1 MRRCP
6 FTVLV
11 CLSFLIVSCLVFANQ
26 SDNFIN
32 VVINPA
38 TDETHPSGTPGIL
51 GTAESFSSEP
61 ASFVQASARR
71 RAGLRSSR
79 AAQLGKPIVKCK
91 GPVCAPAPVEP
102 CGPICILPR
111 RKAGQWQLATQVFFA
126 RVKGTVRSPSSVF
139 GIPATDIDFN
149 DDLGLPSHQTLL
161 EYSAWY
167 QFRPSWALF
176 YSIMPIQLEGSQIA
190 KRDLYIGQLIFPA
203 GTFIHTNWNFTYQKV
218 GLLYQPVFNCNA
230 AVSIYNSW
238 VFNEQ
243 RLDVSSSICAG
254 RCDRIDRTR
263 NMVMSEIEIQKC
275 IRTLCNGGTLSCDN
289 RVGLGYLDGTFALD
303 LQAGMQFSVPMNA
316 GRWGY
321 AKGGYRFINFKED
334 RTDLRLDTYLEGA
347 FVEAGLIF

>member
-6 FTVLV
+6 FTLLV
-11 CLSFLIVSCLVFANQ
+11 CLSFLIVSYGAFANQ
-26 SDNFIN
+26 ADNFIN
-32 VVINPA
+32 VVINPV
-38 TDETHPSGTPGIL
+38 TDEADAPSTPRFWGTSEAL
-51 GTAESFSSEP
+51 SSEP

-71 RAGLRSSR
+71 RAGLRAYR
-79 AAQLGKPIVKCK
+79 PAHLGKPIVKCR
-91 GPVCAPAPVEP
+91 GPVCSPAPVQS
-102 CGPICILPR
+102 CGPKCILPR
-111 RKAGQWQLATQVFFA
+111 RMAGQWQLATQVFFA
-126 RVKGTVRSPSSVF
+126 RVKGTVRSPASVF

-176 YSIMPIQLEGSQIA
+176 YSIMPIQLEGSQITN
-190 KRDLYIGQLIFPA
+190 RDLYFGQLFFPV
-203 GTFIHTNWNFTYQKV
+203 GTFLHTNWNFTYQKV

-254 RCDRIDRTR
+254 RCNRVDRTR
-263 NMVMSEIEIQKC
+263 HMVMSELEVQKC

-303 LQAGMQFSVPMNA
+303 VQAGLQFSVPMNA

-321 AKGGYRFINFKED
+321 AKGGYRLINFTED
-334 RTDLRLDTYLEGA
+334 RSDLRLDTHLEGA
-347 FVEAGLIF
+347 FVEAGLLF

>member
-26 SDNFIN
+26 PDNFIN

-38 TDETHPSGTPGIL
+38 TDETHPSGTPGVL

-71 RAGLRSSR
+71 RAGLRSYR
-79 AAQLGKPIVKCK
+79 PAQLGKPIVKCK
-91 GPVCAPAPVEP
+91 GPVCAPIPTES
-102 CGPICILPR
+102 CGPTCILPR
-111 RKAGQWQLATQVFFA
+111 RMAGQWQLATQVFFA

-190 KRDLYIGQLIFPA
+190 
-203 GTFIHTNWNFTYQKV
+203 
-218 GLLYQPVFNCNA
+218 NA
-230 AVSIYNSW
+230 EISILAN
-238 VFNEQ
+238 
-243 RLDVSSSICAG
+243 
-254 RCDRIDRTR
+254 
-263 NMVMSEIEIQKC
+263 
-275 IRTLCNGGTLSCDN
+275 
-289 RVGLGYLDGTFALD
+289 
-303 LQAGMQFSVPMNA
+303 
-316 GRWGY
+316 
-321 AKGGYRFINFKED
+321 
-334 RTDLRLDTYLEGA
+334 
-347 FVEAGLIF
+347 

>member
-51 GTAESFSSEP
+51 GTAGSFSSEP

-71 RAGLRSSR
+71 RTGLRSSR
-79 AAQLGKPIVKCK
+79 PAQLGKPIVKCQ

-102 CGPICILPR
+102 CGPTCILPR
-111 RKAGQWQLATQVFFA
+111 RMAGQWQLATQVFFA
-126 RVKGTVRSPSSVF
+126 RVKGTVRNPSSVF

-149 DDLGLPSHQTLL
+149 NDLGLPSHQTLL

-176 YSIMPIQLEGSQIA
+176 YSIMPIQLEEGRVTT
-190 KRDLYIGQLIFPA
+190 RDLYFGQLIFPT
-203 GTFIHTNWNFTYQKV
+203 GTFVHTNWNFIYQKV

-238 VFNEQ
+238 VFNQQ
-243 RLDVSSSICAG
+243 RLDISSSICAG
-254 RCDRIDRTR
+254 QCNRVDRTR
-263 NMVMSEIEIQKC
+263 HMVMSEIQIQKC

>member
-6 FTVLV
+6 FTLLV
-11 CLSFLIVSCLVFANQ
+11 CIAFLIVSCLAFANEP
-26 SDNFIN
+26 DNFIN
-32 VVINPA
+32 VTINPV
-38 TDETHPSGTPGIL
+38 TDEAGPSSPSTLWGSTEG
-51 GTAESFSSEP
+51 FSSEP

-71 RAGLRSSR
+71 RAALKSYGPP
-79 AAQLGKPIVKCK
+79 QVGKPIVKCK
-91 GPVCAPAPVEP
+91 GPVCAPVPVES
-102 CGPICILPR
+102 CGPTCILPR
-111 RKAGQWQLATQVFFA
+111 RMAGQWQLAVQVFFA
-126 RVKGTVRSPSSVF
+126 RVKGTVRGPATVSGF
-139 GIPATDIDFN
+139 PATDIDFN

-176 YSIMPIQLEGSQIA
+176 YSIMPIQLEGSKIA
-190 KRDLYIGQLIFPA
+190 TRDLFFGQQIFSA

-218 GLLYQPVFNCNA
+218 GLLYQPVFNCNT

-238 VFNEQ
+238 VFNQQ

-254 RCDRIDRTR
+254 RCNRVDRTR
-263 NMVMSEIEIQKC
+263 NMVMSELEIQKC

-289 RVGLGYLDGTFALD
+289 RAGIGYLDGTLALD
-303 LQAGMQFSVPMNA
+303 IQAGLQFSVPMNA

-334 RTDLRLDTYLEGA
+334 RSDLRLDTYLEGA
-347 FVEAGLIF
+347 FVEGGLIF

>member
-6 FTVLV
+6 FTLLV
-11 CLSFLIVSCLVFANQ
+11 SIVFSIVSCLAFAYD

-38 TDETHPSGTPGIL
+38 ANEVTPSNASSLWGS
-51 GTAESFSSEP
+51 AEGVSSEP
-61 ASFVQASARR
+61 VSFVQASARR
-71 RAGLRSSR
+71 RAASRSYSPPHP
-79 AAQLGKPIVKCK
+79 GKPIVKCA
-91 GPVCAPAPVEP
+91 GPVCAPAPQS
-102 CGPICILPR
+102 CGPTCILPR
-111 RKAGQWQLATQVFFA
+111 RMAGQWQLATQVLFA
-126 RVKGTVRSPSSVF
+126 RVKGKVRSPATVF

-149 DDLGLPSHQTLL
+149 DDLEIPSHQTLL

-176 YSIMPIQLEGSQIA
+176 YSIMPIQLEGGKITT
-190 KRDLYIGQLIFPA
+190 RDLYFGQLIFPA

-238 VFNEQ
+238 VFNQQ
-243 RLDVSSSICAG
+243 RLDVSSSVCAG
-254 RCDRIDRTR
+254 RCNRVDRTR
-263 NMVMSEIEIQKC
+263 NMVMSELQIQKC

-289 RVGLGYLDGTFALD
+289 RAGIGYLDGTLALD
-303 LQAGMQFSVPMNA
+303 IQTGLQFSVPMNA

-321 AKGGYRFINFKED
+321 AKGGYRYINFQED
-334 RTDLRLDTYLEGA
+334 RNDLRLDTTLEGA

>member
-11 CLSFLIVSCLVFANQ
+11 CLSFLIVSCLAFANQ

-38 TDETHPSGTPGIL
+38 ADETNPSGIPGL
-51 GTAESFSSEP
+51 FGTAEDFSSEP

-71 RAGLRSSR
+71 RTGLRSNR
-79 AAQLGKPIVKCK
+79 TAQLGKPIVKCK
-91 GPVCAPAPVEP
+91 APVCAPAPAVP

-111 RKAGQWQLATQVFFA
+111 RMAGQWQLATQVLFA
-126 RVKGTVRSPSSVF
+126 RVKGTVRSTSSVF
-139 GIPATDIDFN
+139 GIPATDVDFN
-149 DDLGLPSHQTLL
+149 DDLGIPSHQTLL

-176 YSIMPIQLEGSQIA
+176 YSIMPIQLEGGRVTT
-190 KRDLYIGQLIFPA
+190 RDLYFGQLIFPT
-203 GTFIHTNWNFTYQKV
+203 GTFVHTNWNFIYQKV

-238 VFNEQ
+238 VFNQ
-243 RLDVSSSICAG
+243 QKLDISSSICAG
-254 RCDRIDRTR
+254 QCNRVDRTR
-263 NMVMSEIEIQKC
+263 NMVMSEIQIQKC

-303 LQAGMQFSVPMNA
+303 LQAGLQFSVPMNA

-334 RTDLRLDTYLEGA
+334 RSDLRLDTYLEGA